1 MEESFYI
8 VKGGKKFDEIV
19 DLLDMKNQEAFP
31 YIFKVYEAQ
40 NPSCSTQKWE
50 MERVH
55 LWWVWMNRCVCNSHY
70 TWGVYIC
77 SYKHIGAYMCVCIH
91 LLFLTSAVEI

>member
-40 NPSCSTQKWE
+40 NPSCSTQK
-50 MERVH
+50 
-55 LWWVWMNRCVCNSHY
+55 
-70 TWGVYIC
+70 
-77 SYKHIGAYMCVCIH
+77 
-91 LLFLTSAVEI
+91 